1 MASKNIQLCAT
12 VSEDLNNQ
20 VLEISV
26 KDKRTFSQTVAL
38 LLQKAINE
46 RNRKRKK
53 DTAQHNST
61 DQR

>member
-12 VSEDLNNQ
+12 VPEELNQQ
-20 VLEISV
+20 VFDISV

-46 RNRKRKK
+46 RTRKRKK
-53 DTAQHNST
+53 DHT
-61 DQR
+61 

>member
-1 MASKNIQLCAT
+1 MISKNIQICAT
-12 VSEDLNNQ
+12 VPEELNLQ
-20 VLEISV
+20 VLSISE

-53 DTAQHNST
+53 DTPQYNST
-61 DQR
+61 DSR